1 MTKQRTGA
9 HTTRNQ
15 ETRDAAGVRDEPI
28 SFEAQGPL
36 PNIGAR
42 PGFAQRWIRARKGNE
57 PDAQNLFAAT
67 RRGWTPRSPDT
78 VPKSLQFLTVQR
90 EGIGG
95 CVGTHDMVLM
105 ERPNELNAREVAVK
119 RDDRRDRE
127 MAVKNNLFS
136 EYKHMGGSSTGFSAP
151 DVQNDARIERGR
163 APAIQDD

>member
-15 ETRDAAGVRDEPI
+15 ETRDAVGVHDEPI

-36 PNIGAR
+36 PAIGAR
-42 PGFAQRWIRARKGNE
+42 AGFTQRWIRARKGNE

-105 ERPNELNAREVAVK
+105 ERPNELNAREAAVK
-119 RDDRRDRE
+119 RDDRRARE
-127 MAVKNNLFS
+127 HAVKNNLFS
-136 EYKHMGGSSTGFSAP
+136 EFKSMGGNSTGFTAP
-151 DVQNDARIERGR
+151 DVQNQARIERGR
-163 APAIQDD
+163 APSIQDD